1 MRRLVRIDLARRDG
15 YRRRLAELVA
25 ELRRRYPISRAILF
39 GSFARGE
46 EHEGSDIDLVVV
58 GSVPGRFFDRIARVM
73 ELSDLPVE
81 PWVYTDAEWEEMV
94 ESGNA
99 FAEEVLETGV
109 DL

>member
-1 MRRLVRIDLARRDG
+1 MRIDLARRDE
-15 YRRRLAELVA
+15 YRRRLGTVVA
-25 ELRRRYPISRAILF
+25 ELRRRYRISRVLLF

-58 GSVPGRFFDRIARVM
+58 GDVPGRFFDRIGRVM
-73 ELSDLPVE
+73 EMSDLPIE
-81 PWVYTDAEWEEMV
+81 PWVYSDAEWKEMV
-94 ESGNA
+94 DIGNA